1 MNSNNAMNRFK
12 DGFDSFKSNKNVAAA
27 NDFLQS
33 NSIIA
38 KFSFLLLVLLLFVVA
53 LRLGT
58 TLLSKLFS
66 PNPNPILING
76 MIDAKQFIKIP
87 QDPSVSG
94 SIPIMR
100 SQNSENGL
108 VFTWSV
114 WIFIDDITYRQN
126 EYRHIFHKGNDN
138 VNVTKV
144 PIGMNHPNNAPGLY
158 IAPDT
163 NALIVIM
170 NTFENINEEVIV
182 PDIPLNKWLNVIIRV
197 DEQHKLDIYING
209 MMIRRHIMK
218 SVPRQNYGDVFVSM
232 NGGFSGYTS
241 CLRYFNSA
249 IGVNQIQSI
258 VDKGPSLNMLGN
270 TSMSS
275 NASSRYLSLKWFFA
289 GNNDMY
295 NP

>member
-1 MNSNNAMNRFK
+1 MGVEEDNSWVGEAHDKIMAQKENREF
-12 DGFDSFKSNKNVAAA
+12 SNKIREASEV
-27 NDFLQS
+27 FTPKGQ
-33 NSIIA
+33 
-38 KFSFLLLVLLLFVVA
+38 
-53 LRLGT
+53 
-58 TLLSKLFS
+58 
-66 PNPNPILING
+66 
-76 MIDAKQFIKIP
+76 AKQFIKIP